1 MASIYTTL
9 MNSPAVDE
17 FIVRDRTTTCSR
29 RLLQPTQESTFSESS
44 QTEALIYSDTRLGRG
59 QSLVDL
65 SRGDALDSQLRVGI
79 QQARQSLGPNWRLQP
94 PAAPARVLGS
104 DDAILRDSDEIA
116 DEVFGTLQSH
126 KPSSVELLQAAVTIT
141 RETSRVQISNGFD
154 NQKLSAQLDVEI
166 HLLAKGGRPIRFQS
180 SSRSLDI
187 HWAAV
192 LERESKRSTAMATA
206 ISPDPGEC
214 DLVLLGDCYV
224 PSNRH
229 DFGIWT
235 ALCNQSSAELAR
247 TGLARHQVGQSLRT
261 EEFVGEE
268 LTLASDGT
276 LDFGLR
282 TAPFGDFGQPVRR
295 FPIVTKMRASGQ
307 AMDYR
312 DAAIAGGIANGGVRN
327 LVIASGSKSE
337 EELLSPTQRPMLVV
351 HRIHEI
357 HANTRGPI
365 SIQIA
370 TGEWRERD
378 KSGTVH
384 RTPIRSCV
392 ISGNIYSWLQNAFYS
407 TESSNYHWYVGP
419 KAIRFNNLRVQ

>member
-1 MASIYTTL
+1 MRSVYTTL

-17 FIVRDRTTTCSR
+17 FIVRDSTTTCSR
-29 RLLQPTQESTFSESS
+29 RLLQPIQESTFSESS
-44 QTEALIYSDTRLGRG
+44 QTVALIYSDTRLGRG

-65 SRGDALDSQLRVGI
+65 SRSDALDSKIRVGI
-79 QQARQSLGPNWRLQP
+79 QQARQSLGPSWRLQP
-94 PAAPARVLGS
+94 PAAPARVLS
-104 DDAILRDSDEIA
+104 CDDAILQNTDDIA
-116 DEVFGTLQSH
+116 DEVFSKLQRH
-126 KPSSVELLQAAVTIT
+126 KPSSLQLLQVEVKVT

-154 NQKLSAQLDVEI
+154 NQKLSAQLDVEV
-166 HLLAKGGRPIRFQS
+166 HLLMKGGRPLRFQLS
-180 SSRSLDI
+180 TRSLDI
-187 HWAAV
+187 PWAEV
-192 LERESKRSTAMATA
+192 LDRESRRSTAMATA
-206 ISPDPGEC
+206 ISPDPSEC
-214 DLVLLGDCYV
+214 DLVLMGDCYV

-235 ALCNQSSAELAR
+235 ALANQCSAELAR
-247 TGLARHQVGQSLRT
+247 TGLARYQVGQSLHT
-261 EEFVGEE
+261 ANFAGEE
-268 LTLASDGT
+268 LNLASDGT
-276 LDFGLR
+276 LNFGLR

-295 FPIVTKMRASGQ
+295 FPLITKMHASGQ

-327 LVIASGSKSE
+327 LVIASGSKSQ
-337 EELLSPTQRPMLVV
+337 EELLTPTQRPMLVV

-357 HANTRGPI
+357 HANSRGPI

-378 KSGTVH
+378 TSGAVH

-392 ISGNIYSWLQNAFYS
+392 ISGNLYSWIQNAFYS